1 MVKAKMNWLRQ
12 LFRQP
17 VPSPAPSIS
26 DGFPLP
32 WPEGRPSIYRFLS
45 GFAVADDQC
54 LSDAA
59 ATLPDE
65 ELLAIRR
72 GTQLRW
78 APGAMDGAFGHH
90 AASDGSTQVERV
102 VAMLVSAADARSAE
116 AVKKLYDLIAG
127 DEALR
132 LVDPLL
138 TSLRHLRPTDPE
150 RLYALAHWLASES
163 PDRGAVKIGI
173 ALLGMFQPPRAT
185 ALLTTLGLHEE
196 FTLYVAVAL
205 GNTLPALD
213 REDAWWSLARRV
225 NGWGRIH
232 LVERLSETERHDIK
246 AWLLREGYKNSVMI
260 EYLAYRCAV
269 GGDLLR
275 ALGENDVDDAL
286 LNGAGDMLQAL
297 IAGGPAQDMGDYAEG
312 AEATSLYLG
321 HLARRVSARLDD
333 YLVAS
338 DIAGFAT
345 DEERP
350 WEVLEAHGWTAERR
364 AHVAALAGAIV
375 ADSRWPTLVAEGLSA
390 ADEATFWTAATVAE
404 RLGLDPWEARFDRQR
419 DGQGSQWFYLMR
431 DADTQRAERVVTLA
445 MEQLSLDDL
454 ATGAADESG
463 LGPGFAQQTVLGA
476 ILQELGRFPCKGW
489 PLVEAGLRSP
499 VIRNRNMALKTLNAW
514 GKERWPTVV
523 EGALNDALRAEP
535 NDRVREY
542 ITQVLSR

>member
-1 MVKAKMNWLRQ
+1 MNWLKQ
-12 LFRQP
+12 LLRQP

-26 DGFPLP
+26 DRFPLP
-32 WPEGRPSIYRFLS
+32 WSEGRPGIYRFLS
-45 GFAVADDQC
+45 SFAVVDDQC
-54 LSDAA
+54 LPDAA

-90 AASDGSTQVERV
+90 AASDDSTQVERV
-102 VAMLVSAADARSAE
+102 VATLVSAADTRSAE
-116 AVKKLYDLIAG
+116 AVKNFYDLIAG

-138 TSLRHLRPTDPE
+138 TSLRQSRPTDPE
-150 RLYALAHWLASES
+150 RLHALGRWLASES

-173 ALLGMFQPPRAT
+173 ALLGMLQPPRDM

-205 GNTLPALD
+205 GNTLPAPD

-232 LVERLSETERHDIK
+232 LVERLAKTERSDIK
-246 AWLLREGYKNSVMI
+246 AWMLREGYKNSVMI
-260 EYLAYRCAV
+260 EYLAYPCAV

-275 ALGENDVDDAL
+275 ALRENGADDAL

-297 IAGGPAQDMGDYAEG
+297 IAGGPAQDMGDYTAG

-321 HLARRVSARLDD
+321 HLARRVPARLDD

-338 DIAGFAT
+338 DIARFAT

-350 WEVLEAHGWTAERR
+350 WEALETRGWTAERR
-364 AHVAALAGAIV
+364 AHIAALASAIV
-375 ADSRWPTLVAEGLSA
+375 ADSRWPTLAAEGFSA
-390 ADEATFWTAATVAE
+390 PDEAAFWTAATVAE

-431 DADTQRAERVVTLA
+431 DADSLRVDRVVTLA
-445 MEQLSLDDL
+445 MEQLCLDDL
-454 ATGAADESG
+454 ATGAADDSG
-463 LGPGFAQQTVLGA
+463 LGPGFAQQAVLGA
-476 ILQELGRFPCKGW
+476 ILQELGRFPSKGW

-499 VIRNRNMALKTLNAW
+499 VIRNRNMALKTLSTW
-514 GKERWPTVV
+514 GKERWPTAA
-523 EGALNDALRAEP
+523 EAALNDALRAEP